1 MHGEA
6 RSNGSAGLAVG
17 FGLLHGHPAS
27 AMQAWPGSTARTSAQ
42 RHSHPRAVCATGMP
56 HLPAAARLGLAR
68 LLREQA
74 LARQPR
80 PGGNDFHRGSAANGC
95 DPDCRRLGL
104 MTDVA
109 PFFLAGML
117 NPRALLRAPA
127 IGARRPTNHF
137 VVLSLQ
143 SGLPLPSRLR
153 RRRYV
158 RALCPLDARRLMA
171 HGSSGLNDQ
180 THVDR
185 CHPRGRNPRGG
196 AGR

>member
-1 MHGEA
+1 MHGESQP
-6 RSNGSAGLAVG
+6 RKSGGLAVG
-17 FGLLHGHPAS
+17 SGLLHGLSAS
-27 AMQAWPGSTARTSAQ
+27 AMPAWPGANARTPTH
-42 RHSHPRAVCATGMP
+42 RHPHPRAVCATGMP

-68 LLREQA
+68 LLREQT
-74 LARQPR
+74 LERQPR

-109 PFFLAGML
+109 PLFLAGMVH
-117 NPRALLRAPA
+117 PRAPLRAPA
-127 IGARRPTNHF
+127 SGVRRPTNHF
-137 VVLSLQ
+137 AVLSLQ